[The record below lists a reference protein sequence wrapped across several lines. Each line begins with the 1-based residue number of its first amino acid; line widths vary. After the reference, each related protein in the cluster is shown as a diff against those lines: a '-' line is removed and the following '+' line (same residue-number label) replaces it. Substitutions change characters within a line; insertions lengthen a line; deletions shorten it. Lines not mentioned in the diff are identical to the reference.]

1 MQTITIHGRRTLH
14 GSIRPAAAKN
24 STLPLLAATLLCD
37 GPCRLRDVPRLAD
50 VDTSLALLDAV
61 GARVRRCGTDLC
73 TRPADRL
80 CGDIPEHL
88 AGAMRSSV
96 FYLAPLLCRV
106 GYVHLPLPGG
116 CRLGPRP
123 VDIHLAGLAAMGAEV
138 ELEGIAVTL
147 RRTEPLHGV
156 DFTLRLPSVGATMT
170 LLMAACSA
178 AGQTVLRGAA
188 QEPEIGD
195 MIAFLSA
202 CGADIQGAGT
212 PVLTVQGGRPLGG
225 AFHRPLPDRI
235 AAATYAAALAC
246 AGGQIEIAG
255 CDPASYDSFLR
266 FLAGTG
272 VQVSRA
278 GDCVRLARDPAVPLR
293 GGAHLRADAWP
304 AFATDTAPLA
314 AAVLLTAAGESEIY
328 DSLFANRFACAA
340 GFAAMGAACTVR
352 GRQLTLPGGAVL
364 HGTDVTAPDL
374 RGGAALLAAALAA
387 DGETR
392 LRDPGHIPRGYE
404 DLPGALRGLGGGD
417 LLRLPADCRSRYT
430 IGPGMP
436 GPYGGA
442 APVHGQSWQLHFS
455 NFSHSHAKSV
465 AFHQKSIR
473 CCGLRCPKGQGRPYF
488 FMNFSLRY

>member
-37 GPCRLRDVPRLAD
+37 GPCRLRDAPRLAD

-61 GARVRRCGTDLC
+61 GARVRRCGADLC

-96 FYLAPLLCRV
+96 FYLAPLLCR
-106 GYVHLPLPGG
+106 GG
-116 CRLGPRP
+116 S
-123 VDIHLAGLAAMGAEV
+123 V
-138 ELEGIAVTL
+138 
-147 RRTEPLHGV
+147 RTGPLHGV

-170 LLMAACSA
+170 LLMAACCA

-272 VQVSRA
+272 VQVSRV

-404 DLPGALRGLGGGD
+404 DLPGALRGLG
-417 LLRLPADCRSRYT
+417 AEIS
-430 IGPGMP
+430 
-436 GPYGGA
+436 
-442 APVHGQSWQLHFS
+442 
-455 NFSHSHAKSV
+455 
-465 AFHQKSIR
+465 
-473 CCGLRCPKGQGRPYF
+473 
-488 FMNFSLRY
+488 